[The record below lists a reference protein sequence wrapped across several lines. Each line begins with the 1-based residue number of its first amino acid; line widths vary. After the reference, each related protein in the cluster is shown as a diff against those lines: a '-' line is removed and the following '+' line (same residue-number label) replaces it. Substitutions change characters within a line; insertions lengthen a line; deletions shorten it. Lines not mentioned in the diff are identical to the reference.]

1 MVSASKAPSPP
12 EATGSRRALIRITGL
27 IGVLLPF
34 LTILPASQMARKE
47 PEFQAT
53 ASEVLEYYQSL
64 NTVSGSIW
72 SYLFTLGLFA
82 LLWYMLCWSSLLRSV
97 EPAPAWRS
105 TIAAGS
111 ATVAIT
117 LVLVGV
123 IGAGA
128 LRADE
133 IDPKVAQT
141 LFDLGNASF
150 ANAWVALGSFAILT
164 GWVAGEAGLL
174 PRWSAWWIALVGI
187 GLVLSRAVWL
197 EPVFWAPYLLFWL
210 WILVSSIL
218 LLRARVPAQ
227 LNT

>member
-12 EATGSRRALIRITGL
+12 EANGPRRALIRTTGL
-27 IGVLLPF
+27 IGVLLPL
-34 LTILPASQMARKE
+34 LTIVPASQMARKE

-53 ASEVLEYYQSL
+53 AQEVLEYYRSL

-111 ATVAIT
+111 ATVVIALVT
-117 LVLVGV
+117 LGTIGVGN
-123 IGAGA
+123 
-128 LRADE
+128 LRGDE
-133 IDPKVAQT
+133 IDPEIAQSI
-141 LFDLGNASF
+141 FDLGNANF
-150 ANAWVALGSFAILT
+150 ANAWIGLGSFAILT
-164 GWVAGEAGLL
+164 GWVAGGAGLL

-187 GLVLSRAVWL
+187 GLILSRAVWH
-197 EPVFWAPYLLFWL
+197 EPVYWAPYLLFWL
-210 WILVSSIL
+210 WIPVSSIL